1 MRAAP
6 PPRDL
11 RGTKSLRLA
20 KRNRRVPPNRPSPR
34 ERTNK
39 KSANE
44 PVAPSPLP
52 SPSPPGPSS
61 RPSPPRLS
69 PPQVKKLDNIIT
81 ALDGDGARS
90 HDRLESVIKT
100 RESLITDPNSKAHL
114 RVGKLKTV
122 KAARRRGG
130 KLAAAADSRARGEQ
144 RTTPE
149 EDHFSDGSGDTS
161 ADAGSGGSGG
171 SSGTAYAR
179 APGGGPALRRGRR
192 RPARGGGALRTA
204 SPPGRPRGR
213 PGRLAS
219 VRRG

>member
-1 MRAAP
+1 M
-6 PPRDL
+6 
-11 RGTKSLRLA
+11 
-20 KRNRRVPPNRPSPR
+20 
-34 ERTNK
+34 
-39 KSANE
+39 
-44 PVAPSPLP
+44 
-52 SPSPPGPSS
+52 
-61 RPSPPRLS
+61 
-69 PPQVKKLDNIIT
+69 KKLDNIIH

-179 APGGGPALRRGRR
+179 APVAKPRPSAAGVGDLLEAAASLSDGEPPGTPTREGPDDLRERRRG
-192 RPARGGGALRTA
+192 
-204 SPPGRPRGR
+204 
-213 PGRLAS
+213 
-219 VRRG
+219 